1 MGRIIGAA
9 LIGAALSFALALA
22 INEVIFAGPEYGNAF
37 AWAVVG
43 GIASLIRAWRSP

>member
-1 MGRIIGAA
+1 MGRSIGVA
-9 LIGAALSFALALA
+9 LIGAALGFAIALA

-43 GIASLIRAWRSP
+43 GMVGLIRAWQSR